1 MWADIVTGFVNNLS
15 FVHVAVVLI
24 GTVAGLVIGALPG
37 LSATS
42 AVALLLPFTFT
53 MDPVTG
59 LIMLAAVYMSAEY
72 GGSISAILINT
83 PGTAGAACTVLEGT
97 PLTRRGLAQ
106 EALYVSLLGGVVG
119 GMFGAL
125 VLLFLTRPL
134 ADMAL
139 LLGPAETFWVAV
151 TGLALVASLSGPNV
165 VKGIIGVTIGIAL
178 TLVGQDIVT
187 GNVRFTYGSQ
197 HMLVGIPLIPALLG
211 LFAVASILA
220 LLERPTEAVA
230 PLILKRG
237 ALRRALERLSR
248 MKGLLTWSSVLGA
261 AIGLVP
267 GAGAAIAAF
276 VAYGTA
282 RSVSRHPEEFGNGSF
297 EGIAAPETANNAVVG
312 GALVPLL
319 VLGIPGSGSAAIMFG
334 ALAVHG
340 IIPGPRLFTERAE
353 LAYTF
358 MVGLSFTVVAM
369 LVVGLLTIRW
379 SSLIVRAPSTM
390 MLPGVLVLAAMGA
403 YGLANSLF
411 DVYVLLIVGVIA
423 YFLAKMRVPLVT
435 MALGL
440 VLGRLIEQTYQ
451 QSSIVAGARGQAM
464 FLFFASRPLNILL
477 MLICA
482 LVVASGIRQI
492 VRDRRTGGADF
503 PSAPAEASNGA
514 REPRGISMRLTNVIL
529 ALLVLGLA
537 AAGFWEVQ
545 RLSQRGAQ
553 FPILVA
559 SIFLVFGTVLLVQ
572 SIWPGRRTD
581 LSFPFD
587 EVPWG
592 NLGIVV
598 LALIAMGL
606 GLRRVG
612 FYESA
617 FLFSAFVCWLMLGAS
632 ESARHS
638 PLRRLATALAFAVGL
653 TVAVYVAFGLVIQL
667 PTPPGLL
674 V

>member
-1 MWADIVTGFVNNLS
+1 MWADILTGFVNNLS
-15 FVHVAVVLI
+15 VAHVAVVLI
-24 GTVAGLVIGALPG
+24 GTVAGLIIGALPG

-42 AVALLLPFTFT
+42 AVALLLPFTFA
-53 MDPVTG
+53 MDPVAG

-97 PLTRRGLAQ
+97 PLTRRGHAQ
-106 EALYVSLLGGVVG
+106 EALYVSLLGGTVG

-165 VKGIIGVTIGIAL
+165 VKGILGVTIGIAL

-187 GNVRFTYGSQ
+187 GNVRFTYGIH
-197 HMLVGIPLIPALLG
+197 HMLGGIPLIPALLG

-230 PLILKRG
+230 PLILKKG
-237 ALRRALERLSR
+237 VLRQAVARLGR
-248 MKGLLTWSSVLGA
+248 MKGLLTWSSVMGA

-282 RSVSRHPEEFGNGSF
+282 RSVSRHPEEFGHGSF

-358 MVGLSFTVVAM
+358 MVGLTFTVVAM
-369 LVVGLLTIRW
+369 LIVGLLTIRW
-379 SSLIVRAPSTM
+379 SSLIVRAPRTM
-390 MLPGVLVLAAMGA
+390 MLPGVLVLATMGA
-403 YGLANSLF
+403 YGLANSVV
-411 DVYVLLIVGVIA
+411 DVYVLMTVGVIA
-423 YFLAKMRVPLVT
+423 YFLAKVGVPPVT
-435 MALGL
+435 IALGL

-451 QSSIVAGARGQAM
+451 QSSIVAGAHKETM
-464 FLFFASRPLNILL
+464 FMFFLSRPLNMVL

-482 LVVASGIRQI
+482 LVVFSGIRQI
-492 VRDRRTGGADF
+492 MRERRTGGA
-503 PSAPAEASNGA
+503 A
-514 REPRGISMRLTNVIL
+514 
-529 ALLVLGLA
+529 LA
-537 AAGFWEVQ
+537 AAGAEAGTGTWAGRGIGMRLANVFLALFILLLAAGGFWEVQ
-545 RLSQRGAQ
+545 RLSERGGQ

-559 SIFLVFGTVLLVQ
+559 SIFLVFGTVLLIQ
-572 SIWPGRRTD
+572 STRPGRRMD
-581 LSFPFD
+581 DSFPFD
-587 EVPWG
+587 EVPWR
-592 NLGIVV
+592 NLLIVV
-598 LALIAMGL
+598 LALVAMTL
-606 GLRRVG
+606 GLTRIG

-617 FLFSAFVCWLMLGAS
+617 FLFAGFTCWLMLGAS
-632 ESARHS
+632 ERARRA
-638 PLRRLATALAFAVGL
+638 PLKRLATAMAFATGL
-653 TVAVYVAFGLVIQL
+653 MIAVYIAFGLVIQL
-667 PTPPGLL
+667 PTPRGLFL
-674 V
+674 

>member
-1 MWADIVTGFVNNLS
+1 MWADILIGFVNNLS
-15 FVHVAVVLI
+15 ITHVAVVLI
-24 GTVAGLVIGALPG
+24 GTVAGLIIGALPG

-97 PLTRRGLAQ
+97 PLTRRGHAQ

-165 VKGIIGVTIGIAL
+165 IKGILGVTIGIAL

-187 GNVRFTYGSQ
+187 GNVRFIYGNR
-197 HMLVGIPLIPALLG
+197 HMLGGIPLIPALLG
-211 LFAVASILA
+211 LFAVASVLA

-230 PLILKRG
+230 PLILKKG
-237 ALRRALERLSR
+237 ILRQAVMRLSR
-248 MKGLLTWSSVLGA
+248 MKGLLTWSSVMGA

-282 RSVSRHPEEFGNGSF
+282 RSVSRHPEEFGHGSF

-358 MVGLSFTVVAM
+358 MVGLTFTVVAM
-369 LVVGLLTIRW
+369 LIVGLLTIRW
-379 SSLIVRAPSTM
+379 SSLIVRAPRTM
-390 MLPGVLVLAAMGA
+390 MLPGVLVLATMGA

-411 DVYVLLIVGVIA
+411 DVYVLMTVGVIA
-423 YFLAKMRVPLVT
+423 YFLAKVRVPLVT

-451 QSSIVAGARGQAM
+451 QSSIVAGARKEAM
-464 FLFFASRPLNILL
+464 FMFFLSRPLNILL

-482 LVVASGIRQI
+482 LVVFSGIRQI
-492 VRDRRTGGADF
+492 VRERRTEGVAG
-503 PSAPAEASNGA
+503 AEAGA
-514 REPRGISMRLTNVIL
+514 GTMGRGISMRFANVFL
-529 ALLVLGLA
+529 GLFTLLLA

-545 RLSQRGAQ
+545 RLSERGGQ

-559 SIFLVFGTVLLVQ
+559 SIFLVFGTLLLIQ
-572 SIWPGRRTD
+572 SVRPGRRMD
-581 LSFPFD
+581 QSFPFD
-587 EVPWG
+587 EVPWR
-592 NLGIVV
+592 NLLIVV
-598 LALIAMGL
+598 LALVAMTL
-606 GLRRVG
+606 GLTRIG

-617 FLFSAFVCWLMLGAS
+617 FLFSGFTCWLMLGAA
-632 ESARHS
+632 EGARRA
-638 PLRRLATALAFAVGL
+638 PLKRLATAMAFATGL
-653 TVAVYVAFGLVIQL
+653 MIVVYVAFGVVIQL
-667 PTPPGLL
+667 PTPRGLL
-674 V
+674 L